1 MPSRIWAP
9 PAPYDL
15 ARTLRVLR
23 SGRGDPA
30 CQQEPDGPCWRCS
43 RTPAGPV
50 TLRISDDLDVV
61 AGRLI
66 TGRVPALC

>member
-1 MPSRIWAP
+1 MPSRTWAP

-23 SGRGDPA
+23 RGRGDPA
-30 CQQEPDGPCWRCS
+30 CRQGRCS

-50 TLRISDDLDVV
+50 TLRISDS
-61 AGRLI
+61 
-66 TGRVPALC
+66 PAQ